1 MSLTGSTNRGL
12 FLFVL
17 GASLLPMGAWA
28 ETPATTDE
36 APPVQTLNE
45 PTAANLQVN
54 QLPPKL
60 KMRPRKQVAQTAT
73 PAPAPDAAATTG
85 GGSVGYKWFPTSR
98 RDLAERVTFRIRA
111 GVQLDSTPAS
121 GDTLRGGQQLPPGF
135 TETRPWIVGDAMV
148 GARGIIMPSL
158 GGYLLSS
165 FQFDAND
172 SLATRAGT
180 VSWSDANGEQ
190 IAIKAGYAEWGRDDR
205 KPDDQQPHKVWL
217 RGGRQFRLDGG
228 NLFAYFDGI
237 TAGYKERSWNAS
249 AFVGRRVVLY
259 VDSEAGLTYGAT
271 AAIDLKPSKNIPVK
285 LAMDFMGLTI
295 NNGAADENRQ
305 LIALMSTA
313 KLSKKAKLD
322 VRARITGLPDNAN
335 LDAMGNA
342 PTKLALGRVGG
353 RLRYETGNLIATA
366 DLEQR
371 FADDVAY
378 DLAAPTA
385 ADIVQVGQQLGV
397 GLNQPVD
404 ALAVGARVDWQNAKK
419 DTELLV
425 FGRAELPSGT
435 PINVDQKAYVEGGV
449 GLAGAPIGVRGAG
462 VYATAQYTYRQYTDE
477 GAGTDGMRT
486 DGLGSFFGNSA
497 SSGLD
502 RMQQVAVEGTM
513 ATPSKAG
520 KRWRFAAGGFFR
532 VYDFRTPYRAV
543 TNDARGGGRAELQW
557 WFRRDLHLDVAGEV
571 AQASPTLSRDLG
583 VLSSVRAAVEAR
595 W

>member
-366 DLEQR
+366 DFEQR

-425 FGRAELPSGT
+425 FE
-435 PINVDQKAYVEGGV
+435 
-449 GLAGAPIGVRGAG
+449 
-462 VYATAQYTYRQYTDE
+462 YTDE